1 ITPMEHVLG
10 DVREI
15 SGVCNIFPDKDN
27 RPVLHM
33 HIACGREESTVT
45 GCVRRSVNVWH
56 LLAVVTF
63 ELVDSSA
70 CRMFD
75 ELLGFALIVP

>member
-1 ITPMEHVLG
+1 
-10 DVREI
+10 
-15 SGVCNIFPDKDN
+15 
-27 RPVLHM
+27 M

-45 GCVRRSVNVWH
+45 GCVRRGVNVWH
-56 LLAVVTF
+56 LLEIILF

-75 ELLGFALIVP
+75 ELLGFELLEQREGK